1 MKKLWDI
8 LRRILAPGREPKLQ
22 EVRVKC
28 RF

>member
-1 MKKLWDI
+1 MNKLLDI

-22 EVRVKC
+22 EVKVRC